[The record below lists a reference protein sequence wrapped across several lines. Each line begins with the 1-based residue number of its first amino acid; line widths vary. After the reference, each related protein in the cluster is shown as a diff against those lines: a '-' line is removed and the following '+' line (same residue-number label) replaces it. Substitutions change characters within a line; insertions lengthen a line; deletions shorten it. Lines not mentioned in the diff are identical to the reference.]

1 MRKIALTSLLFLNL
15 VTAYAQPNKRDSL
28 LQVLKTQKQDTTRVN
43 TLLGLATAL
52 YVSKPDTS
60 IQLSIEALALS
71 KRLEFSKG
79 VINSLSLIG
88 VSYTVAGNYPKAL
101 DYNLQRLKL
110 AEKSKDTI
118 AMASSYNLLG
128 VLYREQGNY
137 QEALNYLYKGK
148 ALQNRFDILANTCD
162 TYIYLKTADSARLY
176 GQQALTMA
184 YQFKNDRA
192 MGWILFE
199 MAFVHLLAEE
209 YPLAL
214 ANFRMSI
221 PLSRSVDDYVALCKE
236 YRGMAEVFEKTGQV
250 DSSFQYARD
259 ALSIAQQSSMQN
271 EVIKSSSFL
280 STLYRK
286 RHNSDSALL
295 YMDIAKAANDSLFNQ
310 QRESQVQSLTFDE
323 KIRQIEV
330 QEREKQEREQ
340 RNHNLQ
346 YSAIALGLISFLVLF
361 LLLSH
366 SVVANQKTI
375 RYLGVIS
382 LLLVF
387 EFINLLIH
395 PYLGELTHHSPVWM
409 LLIMVCIA
417 ALLVPVHHKIE
428 HWITHKLVEKN
439 NRIRL
444 DAAKKTI
451 ANLEARV
458 GEVPV
463 EKSTNAQQGL

>member
-1 MRKIALTSLLFLNL
+1 MRKIALAIILSLCLATTYSQMNI
-15 VTAYAQPNKRDSL
+15 RDSL
-28 LQVLKTQKQDTTRVN
+28 LQILKTQRQDTARVK
-43 TLLGLATAL
+43 TLLRLASDL
-52 YVSKPDTS
+52 FISKPDTS

-71 KRLEFSKG
+71 KRIDFSKG
-79 VINSLSLIG
+79 VINSLALVG

-101 DYNLQRLKL
+101 DYSLQTLKL
-110 AEKSKDTI
+110 VEKTRDTN
-118 AMASSYNLLG
+118 AMAGSYNLLG
-128 VLYREQGNY
+128 ALYREQGNY
-137 QEALNYLYKGK
+137 QEALKYLYKGK

-162 TYIYLKTADSARLY
+162 TYIYLKMADSARLY

-184 YQFKNDRA
+184 YQFKDDRA

-236 YRGMAEVFEKTGQV
+236 YRGMAEVFEKIGQV

-259 ALSIAQQSSMQN
+259 ALSIAQQSSMLN

-286 RHNSDSALL
+286 KHNADSALA

-340 RNHNLQ
+340 RKHNLQ
-346 YSAIALGLISFLVLF
+346 FSAIALAVIGFLVLF

-366 SVVANQKTI
+366 SVIVNQKTI
-375 RYLGVIS
+375 RFLGVVS

-387 EFINLLIH
+387 EFVNLLIH
-395 PYLGELTHHSPVWM
+395 PYLGEITHHSPALM

-417 ALLVPVHHKIE
+417 ALLVPLHHKIE

-444 DAAKKTI
+444 AAAKKTI
-451 ANLEARV
+451 ANLE
-458 GEVPV
+458 GKESEVHT
-463 EKSTNAQQGL
+463 EKSTDAQQQL

>member
-1 MRKIALTSLLFLNL
+1 MRKIALTSLLLLNL
-15 VTAYAQPNKRDSL
+15 IAAYSQPNIQDSL
-28 LQVLKTQKQDTTRVN
+28 FQVLKTQKQDTARVKN
-43 TLLGLATAL
+43 LLWLAGDL
-52 YVSKPDTS
+52 FVSKPDTS
-60 IQLSIEALALS
+60 ILLSIEALALS
-71 KRLEFSKG
+71 KRIDFSEG
-79 VINSLSLIG
+79 VIESLGLIG

-101 DYNLQRLKL
+101 DYHLKRLKL
-110 AEKSKDTI
+110 VEKSRDTFAI
-118 AMASSYNLLG
+118 ASSYNLLG
-128 VLYREQGNY
+128 ALYREQGNY
-137 QEALNYLYKGK
+137 QEAINYLYKGK
-148 ALQNRFDILANTCD
+148 ALQNRFDILTNICD
-162 TYIYLKTADSARLY
+162 TYIHLNMADSARLY

-184 YQFKNDRA
+184 YQSKNDRS

-221 PLSRSVDDYVALCKE
+221 PLSRNVNDYVALCKQ
-236 YRGMAEVFEKTGQV
+236 YRGMAEVFEKTGQI

-259 ALSIAQQSSMQN
+259 ALSIAQQSSMLN

-286 RHNSDSALL
+286 RHNPDSALA

-323 KIRQIEV
+323 KIRQIEL
-330 QEREKQEREQ
+330 QEREKQEMEQ
-340 RNHNLQ
+340 RKHNLQ
-346 YSAIALGLISFLVLF
+346 FSAIALGLISFLVLF

-366 SVVANQKTI
+366 SVVVNQKTI
-375 RYLGVIS
+375 RFLGVVS

-395 PYLGELTHHSPVWM
+395 PFLGEMTHHSPIWM

-417 ALLVPVHHKIE
+417 ALLVPLHHKIE
-428 HWITHKLVEKN
+428 HWLTHKLVEKN

-444 DAAKKTI
+444 AAAKKTI
-451 ANLEARV
+451 ADLE
-458 GEVPV
+458 PM
-463 EKSTNAQQGL
+463 